1 MIPAP
6 NLIAGVLIGIVND
19 GWLPVLGASAVWP
32 LIFCAYVSIADRAR
46 RDATVAQFAARG
58 RRLLMGSPIL
68 TFYAGEF
75 VTALLTALP
84 VALLAHG
91 LKRLL
96 S

>member
-6 NLIAGVLIGIVND
+6 NVIAGMLIGVLND
-19 GWLPVLGASAVWP
+19 NWLAVLGSSAVWP
-32 LIFCAYVSIADRAR
+32 LIFCAYVSIANRAR
-46 RDATVAQFAARG
+46 RDATVGQFAARG
-58 RRLLMGSPIL
+58 RQLLMGSPVL

-75 VTALLTALP
+75 VTAALTALP

-91 LKRLL
+91 LKRLF

>member
-6 NLIAGVLIGIVND
+6 NVLAGVLIGIVND
-19 GWLPVLGASAVWP
+19 SWLSVLGVSAVWP
-32 LIFCAYVSIADRAR
+32 LIFCVYISIMDRAR
-46 RDATVAQFAARG
+46 RDATVAQFTARG
-58 RRLLMGSPIL
+58 RHLLMGSPTL

-84 VALLAHG
+84 VAMLAHG
-91 LKRLL
+91 LKRLV

>member
-1 MIPAP
+1 M
-6 NLIAGVLIGIVND
+6 
-19 GWLPVLGASAVWP
+19 
-32 LIFCAYVSIADRAR
+32 
-46 RDATVAQFAARG
+46 
-58 RRLLMGSPIL
+58 L

-91 LKRLL
+91 LKRLF